1 MNLTVPPLALSETS
15 SKELKEAQ
23 EDEDEDE
30 DEDMFSLLSSFLG
43 FIFTVWS
50 EQSKVETKEA
60 RWWSAEAERMK
71 LSLALAAASSLRLVS
86 SAQYL

>member
-30 DEDMFSLLSSFLG
+30 DMFSLLSSFLG
-43 FIFTVWS
+43 FIFTV
-50 EQSKVETKEA
+50 
-60 RWWSAEAERMK
+60 
-71 LSLALAAASSLRLVS
+71 
-86 SAQYL
+86 

>member
-23 EDEDEDE
+23 EDEDE

-60 RWWSAEAERMK
+60 RWWRAEAERMK